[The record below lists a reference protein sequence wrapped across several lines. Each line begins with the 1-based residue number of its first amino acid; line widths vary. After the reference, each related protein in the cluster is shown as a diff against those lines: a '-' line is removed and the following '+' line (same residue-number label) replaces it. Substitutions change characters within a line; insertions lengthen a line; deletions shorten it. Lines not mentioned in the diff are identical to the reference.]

1 VKLRFLSLLVLLP
14 AVSGCQF
21 LFGSPSKANIQL
33 RKETQQLQGQI
44 AQLKL
49 RHDADA
55 ATIAGLTQRTGT
67 VPTLEPA
74 RLEKL
79 FTVHGIR
86 VERLTGGADLD
97 PARPGHEGVKVY
109 VGLLDQYGDEIKS
122 AGSFVVE
129 AFDLA
134 ESQSPRLGHWEFP
147 VEQAQQNWHSFLTRY
162 EYVLTCPWQTAPRHA
177 DVTVRVQFTDELT
190 GRQFTGQSVVK
201 VEVPPTTQPAT
212 QPAQASAAP
221 R

>member
-1 VKLRFLSLLVLLP
+1 VSRRYLPLLLLLP
-14 AVSGCQF
+14 ALGGCNL
-21 LFGSPSKANIQL
+21 LFKSPSKANIEL
-33 RKETQQLQGQI
+33 RKQNQQLEGQI

-49 RHDADA
+49 QHDADA
-55 ATIAGLTQRTGT
+55 ATITGLTQRTGT
-67 VPTLEPA
+67 VPALDPA

-79 FTVHGIR
+79 FTVHAIR
-86 VERLTGGADLD
+86 LERLSGGADLD
-97 PARPGHEGVKVY
+97 PGKPGHEGLKVY

-129 AFDLA
+129 AFDLGA
-134 ESQSPRLGHWEFP
+134 PQATRVAHCEFP

-162 EYVLTCPWQTAPRHA
+162 EYVLTCPWETPPRHP

-190 GRQFTGQSVVK
+190 GRQFTAQSVVK
-201 VEVPPTTQPAT
+201 VEVPPTQPAT
-212 QPAQASAAP
+212 RPAQASASP